1 MRECEAQWQHK
12 WANGFC
18 CFFFVLVGA
27 PAAIVLRFD
36 SWLANFFACFLPII
50 LIYQPLHKLPI
61 FLAESGLLPYYCV
74 WGGNAVLA
82 ITALILLHRIVRH

>member
-1 MRECEAQWQHK
+1 M
-12 WANGFC
+12 
-18 CFFFVLVGA
+18 LVGP